1 MYPLMPIILVD
12 RPVSLLLIGGS
23 RLGKT
28 EWARHIGLHNY
39 WCGQFNMDGFRE
51 DVKYAVFDDFG
62 GFKFF
67 PMWKCWLG
75 AQKEF
80 AMTDKYRKKM
90 TLKWGKACIWLCN
103 PEDDPRVDLNASQK
117 EWFDI
122 NVKTVYLF
130 KKLYI

>member
-1 MYPLMPIILVD
+1 MV
-12 RPVSLLLIGGS
+12 IGGS

-28 EWARHIGLHNY
+28 EWARSLGVHNY

-67 PMWKCWLG
+67 PMWKCWMG

-80 AMTDKYRKKM
+80 SMTDKYRKKA
-90 TLKWGKACIWLCN
+90 TVKWGKASIWLCN
-103 PEDDPRVDLNASQK
+103 PEDDPRVDLNQAQK
-117 EWFDI
+117 AWFEA
-122 NVKTVYLF
+122 NVKTVTLF
-130 KKLYI
+130 SPLFNH